1 MPEYAE
7 VYCLVR
13 DLRVVVGKT
22 IEDFWA
28 IDSERFPL
36 LSITNF
42 KVIEVCQLGKVIVF
56 SLVSRKNER
65 IYLNLHLG
73 MTGEL
78 GWERELV
85 VNLKGVVTFSDG
97 KRLYLR
103 DHRGFGRWYLTSDKC
118 ELEGKEVLGAH
129 FLAHVKNLLRGRNIP
144 IYALML
150 DQDIIPGVGSYLAQE
165 ALYATGLHP
174 SKKNLNELEVGLL
187 VKKLRWL
194 IKKAIREGG
203 ATMANY
209 RRLDGS
215 KGQFQNYFRV
225 YSRVGERC
233 FGCKLNLID
242 KIKIYGRTVYYCPT
256 CQPL

>member
-7 VYCLVR
+7 VYCLVS

-22 IEDFWA
+22 IKDFWA

-36 LSITNF
+36 LSISDF
-42 KVIEVCQLGKVIVF
+42 KVTEVRQVGKVIVF
-56 SLVSRKNER
+56 SLVSRNNET

-78 GWERELV
+78 GWERELI

-97 KRLYLR
+97 KRLFLR
-103 DHRGFGRWYLTSDKC
+103 DHRGFGRWYLTSDKY
-118 ELEGKEVLGAH
+118 ELAGKEVLGVQ
-129 FLAHVKNLLRGRNIP
+129 FLPHCKKVLVGRNLP

-215 KGQFQNYFRV
+215 KGQFQNYFKV
-225 YSRVGERC
+225 YYRVGECC
-233 FGCKLNLID
+233 FGCKLNLIN
-242 KIKIYGRTVYYCPT
+242 KIKIYGRSVYYCPT